1 MRQRAVDVIIRAGN
15 GDPGASGHPHCRP
28 RELPDLHSILLNYL
42 TSNCSINGWSALEAQ
57 LCENV
62 PRL

>member
-1 MRQRAVDVIIRAGN
+1 MSSSGPETVI
-15 GDPGASGHPHCRP
+15 PEPPASALPASQ
-28 RELPDLHSILLNYL
+28 LPDLHSIFLDHL